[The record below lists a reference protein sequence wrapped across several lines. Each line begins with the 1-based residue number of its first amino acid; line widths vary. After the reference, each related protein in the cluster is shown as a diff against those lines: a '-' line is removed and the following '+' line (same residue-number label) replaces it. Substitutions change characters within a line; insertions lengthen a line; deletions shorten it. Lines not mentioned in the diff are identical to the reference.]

1 MYLSFR
7 RSQDALL
14 ALGFFVL
21 MVVVVFSTLLYVILF
36 SSCPFWLIPIS
47 HRGTLSSVVPGTTR
61 LGHSSTQM
69 ATRRSLRSVF
79 VGRVILIQ
87 CLIYV
92 HTCDSRYQP
101 QHGTW
106 SPMTNPRVLTASPR
120 QVCHRQY
127 VLSPRP
133 TPDHLIALR
142 PRSYLDGRLR

>member
-61 LGHSSTQM
+61 LGHSSIQM

-87 CLIYV
+87 CLIYNTHV
-92 HTCDSRYQP
+92 
-101 QHGTW
+101 
-106 SPMTNPRVLTASPR
+106 
-120 QVCHRQY
+120 
-127 VLSPRP
+127 
-133 TPDHLIALR
+133 
-142 PRSYLDGRLR
+142 